1 MNGIQLL
8 SENFRNLMLAA
19 EILFVHN
26 QAAACILILHCIA
39 ILTDARVAHRAPS
52 VVYLLAHSIIS
63 YRRILC

>member
-52 VVYLLAHSIIS
+52 VVYF
-63 YRRILC
+63 